1 MWLKLIAVCLTLAS
15 STMIGWHVAQN
26 YIERPRQ
33 LGQLRAALQLL
44 ETEISYAATPLPKA
58 MRRVAASQSG
68 PVELLFSQTASV
80 LDARVGYSAREAWS
94 MALQEFFQHSSLL
107 VRDREILE
115 QFGQNLGSSDRSDQ
129 LKHLRLVMVRLE
141 QEEQQGQLDEQRNVR
156 LWRYAGFLVGLM
168 VVIVLI

>member
-1 MWLKLIAVCLTLAS
+1 
-15 STMIGWHVAQN
+15 MIGWHVAQN

-33 LGQLRAALQLL
+33 LGQLRSALQLL

-58 MRRVAASQSG
+58 LKRVAAAQSG

-80 LDARVGYSAREAWS
+80 LDARVGYSAREAWA
-94 MALQEFFQHSSLL
+94 MALQEFHQHSSLQAKDL
-107 VRDREILE
+107 VILE
-115 QFGQNLGSSDRSDQ
+115 QFGQNLGSSDRTDQ
-129 LKHLRLVMVRLE
+129 LKHLRLAMTRLE
-141 QEEQQGQLDEQRNVR
+141 QEEQQGQLEEQKNVR

>member
-1 MWLKLIAVCLTLAS
+1 MWLKLIAVCLTIGS

-26 YIERPRQ
+26 YMERPRQ
-33 LGQLRAALQLL
+33 LNQLRSALQLL

-58 MRRVAASQSG
+58 LRRVAAAQSG
-68 PVELLFSQTASV
+68 PVEMLFSQTASV

-94 MALQEFFQHSSLL
+94 ISLQEFFQHSSLL
-107 VRDREILE
+107 ARDREILE

-129 LKHLRLVMVRLE
+129 LKHLRLATVRLE
-141 QEEQQGQLDEQRNVR
+141 QEEQQGQQEQQRNVH